1 MFCCALLYGAQSWT
15 ARPPSS
21 SLPSSLSLLSSL
33 SISPPSLPLSSPPSD
48 LFLMPFQVFYFG
60 FVTDICIWPV
70 WDSHV
75 AQFMFFQ
82 TDIWCWLF
90 SDTSVSELSTS
101 IYKLSTWIKSFIH
114 LYHLS
119 AVAVLANRS
128 PRESVTVSAAAGSK
142 LARINCILNCLNQ
155 RGECF

>member
-15 ARPPSS
+15 ALPPSS

-82 TDIWCWLF
+82 TDIWHISLRTINKYLYTVHM
-90 SDTSVSELSTS
+90 DQ
-101 IYKLSTWIKSFIH
+101 SFIH